1 MELRIR
7 LENADALREA
17 VDGLTGEEFVE
28 LWAEAAMRLAKKNAE
43 KAVGNGFG
51 RSVVAGGVRAETFPG
66 RAEVTADYLGTHVH
80 LGGPIT
86 SRNGKDLAIPL
97 DTPASRRY
105 NPHRLFAR
113 ELNAISLFPVR
124 TKGGKKLLFRKPKKG
139 EKNAQQEGPLFVVL
153 RQTRPQKAR
162 PWWPTREEAE
172 TATEKLLKSYLAS
185 QGDVE

>member
-1 MELRIR
+1 MKLQITFDNANNELKE
-7 LENADALREA
+7 LESVTRD
-17 VDGLTGEEFVE
+17 EFAE
-28 LWAEAAMRLAKKNAE
+28 LWAESVMRQAKKNAE
-43 KAVGNGFG
+43 RVAGSGFG
-51 RSVVAGGVRAETFPG
+51 RRVVAGGVRAETFPG
-66 RAEVTADYLGTHVH
+66 RAEVSADYIGEHVH
-80 LGGPIT
+80 TGGPIA

-124 TKGGKKLLFRKPKKG
+124 TKGGKKLLFRKPEKG